1 VSFEADISK
10 WATGAKASVERT
22 RRAVVL
28 TLFGSVIKD
37 TPVLTGR
44 LRGNWQTSVESP
56 LTGQIPERGGRRPRI
71 VPPELHAEIM
81 KACADAKGKDVPIYM
96 RNNLPYAH
104 RIEYD
109 GWSKKKSPE
118 GMVRRNIA
126 RIRRNV
132 AEAVREGKL

>member
-28 TLFGSVIKD
+28 KLFGSVIRD

-56 LTGQIPERGGRRPRI
+56 LTGQLPVRSGAAA
-71 VPPELHAEIM
+71 LAEVQVAA
-81 KACADAKGKDVPIYM
+81 KAVTGDQAVYL

-109 GWSKKKSPE
+109 GWSKRKAPE

-126 RIRRNV
+126 RIRRLIG
-132 AEAVREGKL
+132 EAIREGKL